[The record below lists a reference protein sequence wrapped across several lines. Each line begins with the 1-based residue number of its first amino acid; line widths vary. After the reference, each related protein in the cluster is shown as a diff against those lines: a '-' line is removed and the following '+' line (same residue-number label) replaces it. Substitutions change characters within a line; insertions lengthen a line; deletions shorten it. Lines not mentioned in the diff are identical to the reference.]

1 MGKRLSVTG
10 AHAQRATQPKPI
22 AASPAPAK
30 PHEGELRDQLRDVFS
45 RVQLPRT
52 KLPGDKLLGELG
64 WAPYIAV
71 PPSIPLPSEPDL
83 YALKGSAGQGLET
96 VAGPVAPL
104 LREALAKL
112 PPSATTDDLVRW
124 VNGTFPDGAVA
135 SHKGSGVKATLAD
148 VTWLLCY
155 FPKELGV
162 EGFVD
167 RHHTLQKLAAQALDG
182 AAPKGGLHAV
192 AHAVADAYNAQ
203 ATGLEKMKPGDAEE
217 WMLGRDEF
225 QNAAYRLNNAN
236 PVERLER
243 VRAEVLDTV
252 DPKNDSIAE
261 MMKKCDDEAVE
272 GCDEKAL
279 RTLFLHF
286 PVEMGFGGASIAKA
300 MEADSTGEPM
310 FWLAQQVAHAMVGTF
325 GGATLDDVAQFLK
338 TSDPRIAKEYPDLS
352 GQDVALL
359 QRAYADVP
367 QWTVSPGPDALLRDP
382 RAQLTQ
388 AFASISFSLGTKG
401 VTDALVESVMN
412 ELLQNINAPDLGAR
426 VSAEVND
433 VFTRAAAYAIAQDCV
448 RQVPQA
454 QAAKLLP
461 DVLAA
466 LGDGSS
472 SEVEVINRLE
482 PLAKKLRSLNVYAVA
497 NAMSRI
503 GAGQFASASK
513 IMQLDPDLQN
523 KLSQL
528 GLAQITVPN
537 IVQGNVLAN
546 KELLASLQRYSV
558 IRKSGPL
565 TDLAVDLFK
574 DKQPFK
580 NTNVLFVQHLLG
592 QAVSQVKAY
601 ERLGLDPKNALFVAI
616 PYQANPEVV
625 ATLQHEDNIDVRLSK
640 KDVDDFKAEIH
651 RGIDEMVKKQKEN
664 GEKVLVVCD
673 GPEAREYF
681 AQNYPELT
689 DRFVFTEQTAFGDR
703 EKQHADTS
711 MRVVSYARTPPK
723 GEEAAFVGQSLARA
737 VSAVTQAL
745 GTSYEKKP
753 VLVMGMGSIGRA
765 SAEALNGHGGE
776 VSVYDPN
783 LTADQEAWAKD
794 HGVTVIKDAAQ
805 ITKGKFLLVG
815 ASGYLSLGEQ
825 QILDADPDAIL
836 VSASSKQVEI
846 DMKRLAA
853 LATDEEGRVR
863 KVLAAEVDGQQ
874 TWKYWLANG
883 KIVTVVADGLPG
895 NFQGTNVVAPEH
907 IDLTMGLSV
916 VSGAQ
921 AVLGTEKGFVETSP
935 EYYQPIYDAFRA
947 RLTGGQSTGR
957 EPAATLAGNEPAPA

>member
-10 AHAQRATQPKPI
+10 GQAHRASTPRPITAKDVLSSKLKP
-22 AASPAPAK
+22 
-30 PHEGELRDQLRDVFS
+30 EVRDELSDLFS
-45 RVQLPRT
+45 RASLPRT

-64 WAPYIAV
+64 WAPYVAV
-71 PPSIPLPSEPDL
+71 PPSIPMPSEPDL
-83 YALKGSAGQGLET
+83 YALKGTADQPFET
-96 VAGPVAPL
+96 VAAAVAQP

-124 VNGTFPDGAVA
+124 VNGTFPEGAVA
-135 SHKGSGVKATLAD
+135 TRQAPGVKVTIAD
-148 VTWLLCY
+148 VTWLLSY
-155 FPKELGV
+155 YPKDLGV
-162 EGFVD
+162 AEFVD
-167 RHHTLQKLAAQALDG
+167 RHHALQKLAAKALHG

-192 AHAVADAYNAQ
+192 ANAIADAYNAQ
-203 ATGLEKMKPGDAEE
+203 APGLEKMTPQDAEE
-217 WMLGRDEF
+217 WVLGRDEF

-243 VRAEVLDTV
+243 VRSEVLDTV
-252 DPKNDSIAE
+252 DPTHDSFAE
-261 MMKKCDDEAVE
+261 MMKKCDEEAIE

-300 MEADSTGEPM
+300 MEDDATGEPM
-310 FWLAQQVAHAMVGTF
+310 FFLAQQVAHAMAGTF
-325 GGATLDDVAQFLK
+325 AGATLDDVAKFLK
-338 TSDPRIAKEYPDLS
+338 TSDPHIAKEYPGLS
-352 GQDVALL
+352 GTDIALL

-367 QWTVSPGPDALLRDP
+367 QWTVGPGPDALLRDP
-382 RAQLTQ
+382 TAEISRA
-388 AFASISFSLGTKG
+388 FSSISVALGTKG
-401 VTDALVESVMN
+401 LGDLLAQSVV
-412 ELLQNINAPDLGAR
+412 ELLLENPNAPDIGAR
-426 VSAEVND
+426 VSAELND
-433 VFTRAAAYAIAQDCV
+433 VFTRAATFAIAENCV
-448 RQVPQA
+448 RHVSK
-454 QAAKLLP
+454 AKAVELLP
-461 DVLAA
+461 QLIDA
-466 LGDGSS
+466 LGDGSL

-482 PLAKKLRSLNVYAVA
+482 PFAKQLRGLNVYALA

-503 GAGQFASASK
+503 GAGQLEGASHM
-513 IMQLDPDLQN
+513 MQLDPDLQM
-523 KLSQL
+523 KLGQL
-528 GLAQITVPN
+528 DLAQISMPA
-537 IVQGNVLAN
+537 IVQRDVLAN

-565 TDLAVDLFK
+565 TDLAVNLFK

-580 NTNVLFVQHLLG
+580 DTNVLFVQHLLG

-625 ATLQHEDNIDVRLSK
+625 QTLQHEDNIEVRLSK

-651 RGIDEMVKKQKEN
+651 RGVDEMVKKQKEN
-664 GEKVLVVCD
+664 GQKVLIVCD

-681 AQNYPELT
+681 AQKYPELK

-703 EKQHADTS
+703 AAQHADTS

-723 GEEAAFVGQSLARA
+723 GEEAAFVGQSVARA

-745 GTSYEKKP
+745 GTTYEKKP

-765 SAEALNGHGGE
+765 TAEALKGHGGD

-783 LTADQEAWAKD
+783 VSPEQEAWAKKL
-794 HGVTVIKDAAQ
+794 GVTVIKDA
-805 ITKGKFLLVG
+805 TKLTQGKFLLVG

-853 LATDEEGRVR
+853 LATDQEGRVR
-863 KVLAAEVDGQQ
+863 KVLAATVDGQE

-947 RLTGGQSTGR
+947 GLTG
-957 EPAATLAGNEPAPA
+957 

>member
-1 MGKRLSVTG
+1 MGKRLGVTG
-10 AHAQRATQPKPI
+10 GGQAHRATPHKTVAPKK
-22 AASPAPAK
+22 AAILAGVSP
-30 PHEGELRDQLRDVFS
+30 ETRDQLRDLFS
-45 RVQLPRT
+45 RVGIERT
-52 KLPGDKLLGELG
+52 KLPGDELLGELG
-64 WAPYIAV
+64 WAPYVGV
-71 PPSIPLPSEPDL
+71 PTAIPMPSEPEL
-83 YALKGSAGQGLET
+83 YALKGSADGRFDAI
-96 VAGPVAPL
+96 AGPSAQPL
-104 LREALAKL
+104 RDALAKL
-112 PPSATTDDLVRW
+112 PPSATTDDFVRW

-135 SHKGSGVKATLAD
+135 SRKGPGVKVTLAD
-148 VTWLLCY
+148 VTWLLAY
-155 FPKELGV
+155 FPKDLGLAS
-162 EGFVD
+162 FVD
-167 RHHTLQKLAAQALDG
+167 RHHDLQKIAAKALQH
-182 AAPKGGLHAV
+182 AAPKDGLHPV

-203 ATGLEKMKPGDAEE
+203 LAAGLEKMTPEGAEE

-225 QNAAYRLNNAN
+225 QNAAYKLNNAN
-236 PVERLER
+236 PTERLER

-252 DPKNDSIAE
+252 DPKSDSIAE
-261 MMKKCDDEAVE
+261 MMKKCDDEAIE

-279 RTLFLHF
+279 RTLFLHS
-286 PVEMGFGGASIAKA
+286 PVEMGFGAASIAKA
-300 MEADSTGEPM
+300 MESDPKGEPA
-310 FWLAQQVAHAMVGTF
+310 FWLAQQVAHAMAGTY
-325 GGATLDDVAQFLK
+325 GGATLDDVASYLK
-338 TSDPRIAKEYPDLS
+338 TSDPRIAKEYPGLS
-352 GQDVALL
+352 GLDVALL

-367 QWTVSPGPDALLRDP
+367 QWTVSPGSDALIHDP
-382 RAQLTQ
+382 RAELTR
-388 AFASISFSLGTKG
+388 AFASIGFALGTKG
-401 VTDALVESVMN
+401 VTDALADSVMN
-412 ELLQNINAPDLGAR
+412 ELLRNFNAPDLGAR
-426 VSAEVND
+426 ITAELND
-433 VFTRAAAYAIAQDCV
+433 VFSRAAAFAIAEDCV
-448 RQVPQA
+448 RLAPKA
-454 QAAKLLP
+454 QAVKLLP
-461 DVLAA
+461 EVVGA

-472 SEVEVINRLE
+472 SEVEVVNRLE
-482 PLAKKLRSLNVYAVA
+482 PLSKKLRGLNVYAVA

-503 GAGQFASASK
+503 GAGDFGGAAEL
-513 IMQLDPDLQN
+513 MQLDPELQA
-523 KLSQL
+523 KLRQL
-528 GLAQITVPN
+528 ALAQLTVPAM
-537 IVQGNVLAN
+537 VERDVLQN

-558 IRKSGPL
+558 IKKSGPL

-580 NTNVLFVQHLLG
+580 GTNVLFVQHLLG

-625 ATLQHEDNIDVRLSK
+625 ATLQHEDNIEVRLSK

-651 RGIDEMVKKQKEN
+651 RGVDEMVKKQKEN

-681 AQNYPELT
+681 SQTYPELK

-723 GEEAAFVGQSLARA
+723 GEEAAFVGQSVARA

-765 SAEALNGHGGE
+765 SAEALKGHGGD

-783 LTADQEAWAKD
+783 LTAEQEAWAKD
-794 HGVTVIKDAAQ
+794 HGITVIKDADQ
-805 ITKGKFLLVG
+805 LTKGKFLLVG

-846 DMKRLAA
+846 DMKRLGA

-883 KIVTVVADGLPG
+883 KIVTVIADGLPG

-947 RLTGGQSTGR
+947 ELTGGK
-957 EPAATLAGNEPAPA
+957 PAATSTGAAPAPA